1 MPKLEKLKEELR
13 LPVSL
18 DKTGRLITLGEFIT
32 DKERRRSLSLSDLRQ
47 EQWASIVID
56 RIEEQPEIPLASI
69 GSGQID
75 KYRAIEEIK
84 ALSPIGEALIRAEQY
99 AIEKLVKELMEG
111 ALSCVREEYLDK
123 SSYV

>member
-18 DKTGRLITLGEFIT
+18 DETGSLVSLKDFIT
-32 DKERRRSLSLSDLRQ
+32 DKERKSLSLSALRR

-56 RIEEQPEIPLASI
+56 RIEEQPEVPLAAI
-69 GSGQID
+69 GTGEID
-75 KYRAIEEIK
+75 KCRAIEEIK
-84 ALSPIGEALIRAEQY
+84 ALSPIGEALIRAERY
-99 AIEKLVKELMEG
+99 AIEALVEELKEG
-111 ALSCVREEYLDK
+111 TLSLVLKEYLAK

>member
-1 MPKLEKLKEELR
+1 MPKLDKLKEELR

-18 DKTGRLITLGEFIT
+18 DQTGKLVSLKDFIT
-32 DKERRRSLSLSDLRQ
+32 DEERKSLSLSDLRR

-56 RIEEQPEIPLASI
+56 RIEEQPEVPLAAI
-69 GSGQID
+69 GAGAID
-75 KYRAIEEIK
+75 KCRAIEEIK

-99 AIEKLVKELMEG
+99 AIERLVKELKEG
-111 ALSCVREEYLDK
+111 ALSFVIREDFDE